1 MYNHGTSWYSVLQ
14 VCGKAV
20 LAKSYSK
27 GMAFAKVL
35 SLNNIVGMYCGVC
48 VCVYV
53 YLHMYMYIC
62 SYLAIVPGDCA
73 GSKCQPSYRKTFS
86 HSLCIQNVAL
96 YLAFPILLNMPH
108 RSHFCLLPYFKDWL
122 KPLGSCYFPICLLLF
137 GV

>member
-1 MYNHGTSWYSVLQ
+1 MYNHGTSWYNALQ

-27 GMAFAKVL
+27 GMAFTKFL

-48 VCVYV
+48 VC
-53 YLHMYMYIC
+53 MCTYIC
-62 SYLAIVPGDCA
+62 TCIYVPGDCA
-73 GSKCQPSYRKTFS
+73 GSKCLPSYRKTFS
-86 HSLCIQNVAL
+86 HSLCIQNIAL

-108 RSHFCLLPYFKDWL
+108 RSHFCLFPYFKDWL